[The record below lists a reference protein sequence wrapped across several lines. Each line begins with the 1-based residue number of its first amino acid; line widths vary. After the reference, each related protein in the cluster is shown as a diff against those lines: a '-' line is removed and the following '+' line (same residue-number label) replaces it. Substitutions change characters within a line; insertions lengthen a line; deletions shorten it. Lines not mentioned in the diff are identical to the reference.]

1 MKCEC
6 GGTFSRSDGLEGAF
20 CDKCGKFVENFIPDE
35 GVDVDRLYSLERIG
49 SIRGV
54 PVNEIKIGSE
64 TKGRLEIC
72 IPAYATKEEAKAIVD
87 IYLDVLQY
95 TKEQIDGRGLDI
107 YSSRGKKNE

>member
-6 GGTFSRSDGLEGAF
+6 GGTYTKSEGLEGAF
-20 CDKCGKFVENFIPDE
+20 CDKCGKFIEKYVDDE
-35 GVDVDRLYSLERIG
+35 ELDLEHLYSLERIG

-72 IPAYATKEEAKAIVD
+72 IPAYATEYEARAIVD
-87 IYLDVLQY
+87 MYLRVLEY
-95 TKEQIDGRGLDI
+95 TKNQIDAKSLDI